1 MTLTDR
7 QQQLVEENMGLV
19 HAVLKRCVSGPHSLG
34 VYSYDDLF
42 QIGCIGL
49 CKAAA
54 EYTPGRA
61 AFSTYAFILIRN
73 EVFHALEYASLRQNT
88 EVELDVVHMPA
99 AVEEDALCAEE
110 LKSAL
115 CEAKRKLTGVTAKG
129 VDAMLM
135 MSEGKTCREIGMLFG
150 TTDNNVSAW
159 ISKARKA
166 LAADA
171 DFMQVALGSAA

>member
-19 HAVLKRCVSGPHSLG
+19 HAVLKRCVSGPHSMG

-54 EYTPGRA
+54 EYAPGRA
-61 AFSTYAFILIRN
+61 AFSTYAFVLIRN
-73 EVFHALEYASLRQNT
+73 EVFHALEYASLRQSS
-88 EVELDVVHMPA
+88 EVELDAAHIPA
-99 AVEEDALCAEE
+99 VVEEDTLCAEE

-115 CEAKRKLTGVTAKG
+115 RAAKQRFRGVTAKG
-129 VDAMLM
+129 VEAILM
-135 MSEGKTCREIGMLFG
+135 MGEGKTCREIGQLFG
-150 TTDNNVSAW
+150 TTANNVSAW

-166 LAADA
+166 LAADP
-171 DFMQVALGSAA
+171 DFMQVALGTAA